1 MKKCMAFVLGGG
13 GARGA
18 FQVGALKALLE
29 AGYQPDLMVGTSVGA
44 INAAFLAL
52 RGANLESIQ
61 QLIEVWSEASHA
73 NLMPTNYLSLTLRK
87 LVGRSADYTGHRMRD
102 FCIHHGLT
110 PDICFKEIKGMRL
123 ILVAADLNSGQPV
136 LYGTQPDDSIL
147 EGVLASTAL
156 PPWIPPLEKDGRL
169 LVDGGAVSVLPI
181 EAAIK
186 AGASEI
192 IALDLNDT
200 RAYLQS
206 ANNLVNLFG
215 KMVAT
220 ANHRQ
225 AELELALADAL
236 GLPVRHI
243 RLLGVDPIAIWDF
256 ELTETRI
263 ARGYALTRDIIET
276 WRSEPKSRFK
286 WWQRRERHNQRPQER
301 RSERR

>member
-1 MKKCMAFVLGGG
+1 MAFVLGGG

-52 RGANLESIQ
+52 RGANLASIQ
-61 QLIEVWSEASHA
+61 QLISIWEEASHA
-73 NLMPTNYLSLTLRK
+73 NLMPSNYLSLTLRK

-102 FCIHHGLT
+102 FCIQHGLP
-110 PDICFKEIKGMRL
+110 PDMCFKEINGMRL

-136 LYGTQPDDSIL
+136 LYGTHPDDSIL

-186 AGASEI
+186 AGATEI

-225 AELELALADAL
+225 AELELALADAM

-243 RLLGVDPIAIWDF
+243 RLFGVDPIAIWDF
-256 ELTETRI
+256 ELTNTRI
-263 ARGYALTRDIIET
+263 ARGYELTREIIET
-276 WRSEPKSRFK
+276 WSSEPKSRSK
-286 WWQRRERHNQRPQER
+286 WWQRRERHKQRR
-301 RSERR
+301 

>member
-1 MKKCMAFVLGGG
+1 VKKCMAFVLGGG

-52 RGANLESIQ
+52 RGANLASIQ
-61 QLIEVWSEASHA
+61 QLISIWEEASHA
-73 NLMPTNYLSLTLRK
+73 NLMPSNYLSLTLRK

-102 FCIHHGLT
+102 FCIQHGLP
-110 PDICFKEIKGMRL
+110 PDMCFKEINGMRL

-136 LYGTQPDDSIL
+136 LYGTHPDDSIL

-186 AGASEI
+186 AGATEI

-225 AELELALADAL
+225 AELELALADAM

-243 RLLGVDPIAIWDF
+243 RLFGVDPIAIWDF
-256 ELTETRI
+256 ELTNTRI
-263 ARGYALTRDIIET
+263 ARGYELTREIIET
-276 WRSEPKSRFK
+276 WSSEPKSRSK
-286 WWQRRERHNQRPQER
+286 WWQRRERHKQRR
-301 RSERR
+301 

>member
-1 MKKCMAFVLGGG
+1 VKKCMAFVLGGG

-29 AGYQPDLMVGTSVGA
+29 AGYQPDLIVGTSVGA

-73 NLMPTNYLSLTLRK
+73 NLMPTNYLRLTLRK

-110 PDICFKEIKGMRL
+110 PDICFKEINGMRL

-136 LYGTQPDDSIL
+136 LYGSHPDDSIL

-156 PPWIPPLEKDGRL
+156 PPWIPPMEKDGRL

-192 IALDLNDT
+192 IALDLNDA

-236 GLPVRHI
+236 GIPVKHI
-243 RLLGVDPIAIWDF
+243 LLLGVDPIAIWDF

-263 ARGYALTRDIIET
+263 SRGYTLTREMIET
-276 WRSEPKSRFK
+276 WRTEPKSRFK
-286 WWQRRERHNQRPQER
+286 WWQRRERLR
-301 RSERR
+301 

>member
-52 RGANLESIQ
+52 RGSNLESIQ
-61 QLIEVWSEASHA
+61 QLIEVWNEASHA

-136 LYGTQPDDSIL
+136 LYGAQPDDSIL

-243 RLLGVDPIAIWDF
+243 PLLGVDPIALWDF
-256 ELTETRI
+256 ELTDMRI
-263 ARGYALTRDIIET
+263 LRGYELTRAIIET
-276 WRSEPKSRFK
+276 WRSEPKSHFK
-286 WWQRRERHNQRPQER
+286 WWQRRERRNPRC
-301 RSERR
+301 

>member
-52 RGANLESIQ
+52 RGSNLESIQ
-61 QLIEVWSEASHA
+61 QLIEVWNEASHA

-136 LYGTQPDDSIL
+136 LYGAQPDDSIL

-243 RLLGVDPIAIWDF
+243 PLLGVDPIALWDF
-256 ELTETRI
+256 ELTDMRI
-263 ARGYALTRDIIET
+263 LRGYELTRAIIET
-276 WRSEPKSRFK
+276 WRSEPKSHFK
-286 WWQRRERHNQRPQER
+286 WWQRRERRNPR
-301 RSERR
+301 R

>member
-1 MKKCMAFVLGGG
+1 VKKCMAFVLGGG

-29 AGYQPDLMVGTSVGA
+29 AGYQPDLIVGTSVGA

-61 QLIEVWSEASHA
+61 QLIEVWREASHA
-73 NLMPTNYLSLTLRK
+73 NLMPSNYLSLTLRK

-102 FCIHHGLT
+102 FCIHHGLA
-110 PDICFKEIKGMRL
+110 PDMCFKEINGMRL

-136 LYGTQPDDSIL
+136 LYGTHPDDSIL

-236 GLPVRHI
+236 GLPVKHI

-286 WWQRRERHNQRPQER
+286 WWQHRERRNPRRTER
-301 RSERR
+301 G

>member
-61 QLIEVWSEASHA
+61 QLIEVWNEASHA
-73 NLMPTNYLSLTLRK
+73 NLIPTNYLSLTLRK

-110 PDICFKEIKGMRL
+110 PDICFNEIKGMRL
-123 ILVAADLNSGQPV
+123 ILVSADLNSGQPV
-136 LYGTQPDDSIL
+136 LYGSHPDDSIL

-186 AGASEI
+186 AGATEI

-243 RLLGVDPIAIWDF
+243 RLLGVNPIAIWDF

-276 WRSEPKSRFK
+276 WRTAPKSRTK
-286 WWQRRERHNQRPQER
+286 WWQRRERHNQRG
-301 RSERR
+301 